1 MSSKRLSS
9 RHASIDTAS
18 SSKRLKTA
26 VSNSYL
32 RRTFQESGLTLK
44 HPPDKCIASQE
55 TIHIVRN
62 MKKNLTKHLEFPLN
76 VSELYSDFENECK
89 NADVLKHY
97 LFPNIVR
104 IAEDNPDEYPIND
117 SVVKILLSVP
127 ILQNKLM
134 DLIFEKTID
143 LAAESKCAPWIQMI
157 LKNLSSLD
165 SIADSDKMSS
175 NLINLLDIASEKMVK
190 LEIITAIPD
199 IVGDQEHDNIAVE
212 MSRILSEDQDLIPAI
227 LDCLT
232 YLCLSDDQYEQLQKK
247 TLNIL
252 GALSKCSYFANF
264 IKFLLVPGRMN
275 DNAYLETV
283 QGLRNAL
290 GWPTSV
296 AKPQDIATS
305 QVLTATAIRNSIVS
319 SKVTSNAWLK
329 TIASCKVTN
338 DHKPID
344 FIILLILYTTSEEK
358 QRQVEN
364 LIRKQIKLNVLQN
377 DLLDESFEK
386 FKPILKDY
394 LTNLIDLTNSLLK
407 TKNDP
412 MVESF
417 ASHVYTLMLSQLDDC
432 SQTIVAELLQLGLDR
447 KQCVMSILI
456 ILNNVAS
463 KNMSLLKPQSLQM
476 LSLLDRM
483 DDMSLA
489 EIRAVMNLV
498 CGLAYSYENSVIRD
512 DIHMIIRKELS
523 SSSPTIKIQGI
534 LAGIHAVK
542 YLIATTSGED
552 QTVEMPDDVS
562 YSSVTYL
569 SEGDLREAAQIIE
582 LISRSTK
589 QFPDLIAFFYDELS
603 IVIQSAI
610 HINKHFMSWLTDAVT
625 NDLQQNF
632 IVDTIKAERI
642 GNLKLTMQ
650 YCLNT
655 PSETDDIIVINIA
668 GMALQM
674 DQEIVVGILSPLFQ
688 LVQTLHSKQ
697 QDGNLSSI
705 DALLGCSIVMPTF
718 DIDLIEDM
726 DNSAVS
732 SILDCL
738 IHCVNWLREL
748 VNAFASQTDYALKSK
763 IFNRVLH
770 IEQIETLIGQILL
783 SSKIAYK
790 APVCTF
796 NINKYTGE
804 QLEKKI
810 SKAQNSKLKA
820 QKKSA
825 KDDTMLPET
834 GKSQATQNNVYF
846 NKKLD
851 AIQNIPLR
859 PLNLNIIHLF
869 NSDLTS
875 ENDEDTILTIKTMK
889 FLLRYVNINLEKILI
904 AKIKRK
910 TFLTKQ
916 ENLETYDS
924 KKAEECAK
932 SVSEILP
939 KMMNHLQF
947 VTSYI
952 DKHTLQNSQN
962 ENGFIFSTEMMDHLL
977 CLESIYN
984 MFTIYFKW
992 IGFKNHHSALLKT
1005 SLRTIASANE
1015 GNVMSLKDLLLNVS
1029 KYLQKHDK
1037 YCLQLSTAI
1046 SLIEFLKAIQEF
1058 SENTTILKIL
1068 KDMAHNFLSQQ
1079 WKTPDG
1085 IQEKGLAF
1093 NQSVDRL
1100 AGLYF
1105 INNEI
1110 LALKN
1115 LTLQLINDIKVLKSR
1130 NDTLLSLKC
1139 INKANFPIL
1148 YRNLGT
1154 ALHEATKTRLGK
1166 GLTNSEHLGLWK
1178 DVATIMKY
1186 MSEIAKT
1193 LETRNNLAAFFKK
1206 SIPVLK
1212 LFISQGIPILEL
1224 QFKDETEEVLEV
1236 LKILQQSTRFLQS
1249 LCCHS
1254 RLQKDTALMSKVPYM
1269 RQLLETLLYKVKA
1282 ALAANNC
1289 SEAFWMGNLKNK
1301 NIHGEVITTQQNVD
1315 SEESVEDCDEQIP
1328 EDENSDETDDEGLST
1343 NSKCVSDIL

>member
-1 MSSKRLSS
+1 MSSKRLSNRRGS
-9 RHASIDTAS
+9 MDNVSQR
-18 SSKRLKTA
+18 KKLKTD

-32 RRTFQESGLTLK
+32 RRTLQESGLTLK

-55 TIHIVRN
+55 TTHIVRN
-62 MKKNLTKHLEFPLN
+62 IKKNLAKHLEFPLN
-76 VSELYSDFENECK
+76 VSELYSDFEKECR

-97 LFPNIVR
+97 LFPNIAR
-104 IAEDNPDEYPIND
+104 IAEDSSEEYAIND
-117 SVVKILLSVP
+117 SVLKILLSVP
-127 ILQNKLM
+127 TLQNKLI
-134 DLIFEKTID
+134 DFIFEKAVD
-143 LAAESKCAPWIQMI
+143 LAVESKCAPWIQMI

-165 SIADSDKMSS
+165 SIVDSDKMSS
-175 NLINLLDIASEKMVK
+175 HLINLLDIASEKMVK

-199 IVGDQEHDNIAVE
+199 IVGDQEHNNIAIE

-232 YLCLSDDQYEQLQKK
+232 YLCLSDEQYEQLQKK

-252 GALSKCSYFANF
+252 GALSRCSYFANF
-264 IKFLLVPGRMN
+264 VKFLLIPGRMS

-290 GWPTSV
+290 GWPTCV

-305 QVLTATAIRNSIVS
+305 QVLTATAIRNSMVS

-329 TIASCKVTN
+329 TIASCKVTA

-344 FIILLILYTTSEEK
+344 FIILLILHTTSEEK

-364 LIRKQIKLNVLQN
+364 LIRKQIKLNVLKN
-377 DLLDESFEK
+377 NLLDESFEK

-394 LTNLIDLTNSLLK
+394 LKNLIDLTNSLLK
-407 TKNDP
+407 TKNDL

-417 ASHVYTLMLSQLDDC
+417 ASHIYTLMLSQLDDC
-432 SQTIVAELLQLGLDR
+432 SQTIVAELLQLGLDC
-447 KQCVMSILI
+447 KQCVMSILM

-476 LSLLDRM
+476 LTLLDRM

-534 LAGIHAVK
+534 LAGVHAVK
-542 YLIATTSGED
+542 YLMATNSGED
-552 QTVEMPDDVS
+552 QTVEIPDDVS
-562 YSSVTYL
+562 YSSITHL

-589 QFPDLIAFFYDELS
+589 QFPDMISFFYDELS
-603 IVIQSAI
+603 IVIQSATY
-610 HINKHFMSWLTDAVT
+610 INKHFISWLTDAVT

-632 IVDTIKAERI
+632 IVDSIEAERI
-642 GNLKLTMQ
+642 SNLKLTMQ
-650 YCLNT
+650 YCLNSD
-655 PSETDDIIVINIA
+655 SEVDDVIAINIA
-668 GMALQM
+668 GLALKR
-674 DQEIVVGILSPLFQ
+674 DQEIVVEILSPLFQ
-688 LVQTLHSKQ
+688 LVQTLHSKRE
-697 QDGNLSSI
+697 DGNLSSI
-705 DALLGCSIVMPTF
+705 DALLGCAIVMPTF
-718 DIDLIEDM
+718 DMDLIEDM
-726 DNSAVS
+726 EHSTVS

-748 VNAFASQTDYALKSK
+748 LNAFASQTDSVLKSK
-763 IFNRVLH
+763 ILHRVLQ
-770 IEQIETLIGQILL
+770 IADIETLIGQILL

-790 APVCTF
+790 PPVCTF

-804 QLEKKI
+804 QGERKTP
-810 SKAQNSKLKA
+810 KAQNSKSKP

-825 KDDTMLPET
+825 HDDTVLPVT
-834 GKSQATQNNVYF
+834 VKSQATQNNVNL

-851 AIQNIPLR
+851 SIYNLPFR
-859 PLNLNIIHLF
+859 PLNLHLIHLL

-875 ENDEDTILTIKTMK
+875 ENDEDSNLSGKTMT
-889 FLLRYVNINLEKILI
+889 FLLRCVNINLEKVLI
-904 AKIKRK
+904 SKIKRK

-916 ENLETYDS
+916 ENVETYDP
-924 KKAEECAK
+924 KRAEECAK

-939 KMMNHLQF
+939 KIKKNLQF

-952 DKHTLQNSQN
+952 DSHNIENSQN
-962 ENGFIFSTEMMDHLL
+962 ENGFIFSSEMIDHLL

-992 IGFKNHHSALLKT
+992 IGFKNNHSALLKS
-1005 SLRTIASANE
+1005 SLRTIAIASE
-1015 GNVMSLKDLLLNVS
+1015 GNAMSLKDLLLNVA
-1029 KYLQKHDK
+1029 KYLQKHEK

-1058 SENTTILKIL
+1058 SENTTILKIVR
-1068 KDMAHNFLSQQ
+1068 DMAQNFLSQQ

-1085 IQEKGLAF
+1085 VQEKGLAF

-1115 LTLQLINDIKVLKSR
+1115 LTLQLMNDINVLKTR
-1130 NDTLLSLKC
+1130 NDTLPSLKC

-1193 LETRNNLAAFFKK
+1193 LETRNNLSAFFKK

-1212 LFISQGIPILEL
+1212 LFLSQGIPILEL
-1224 QFKDETEEVLEV
+1224 EFKDATQEVLEI

-1254 RLQKDTALMSKVPYM
+1254 RLKKDTALMSKVPYM

-1301 NIHGEVITTQQNVD
+1301 NIHGEIITTQQSVN
-1315 SEESVEDCDEQIP
+1315 SEEYLEDCDEQLP
-1328 EDENSDETDDEGLST
+1328 EDEDSDETDDEVLNA
-1343 NSKCVSDIL
+1343 NSKNINVIV

>member
-1 MSSKRLSS
+1 MSPKRLSS
-9 RHASIDTAS
+9 RRASMDTVS
-18 SSKRLKTA
+18 QRKKLKTD
-26 VSNSYL
+26 VSNL
-32 RRTFQESGLTLK
+32 RRTLKESGLTLK

-55 TIHIVRN
+55 TTHIVRN
-62 MKKNLTKHLEFPLN
+62 IKKNLAKHVEFPLN
-76 VSELYSDFENECK
+76 VSELYSDFEKECN
-89 NADVLKHY
+89 NADVFKHY
-97 LFPNIVR
+97 LFPNIAR
-104 IAEDNPDEYPIND
+104 IAEDSPEEHPIND
-117 SVVKILLSVP
+117 TVVKILLSVP
-127 ILQNKLM
+127 TLQNKLI
-134 DLIFEKTID
+134 DFIFEKAID

-165 SIADSDKMSS
+165 SIIDSDKMST

-199 IVGDQEHDNIAVE
+199 IVGDQEHNNIAIE
-212 MSRILSEDQDLIPAI
+212 MSRILSEEQDLIPAI

-232 YLCLSDDQYEQLQKK
+232 YLCLSDEQYEQLQKK
-247 TLNIL
+247 TLSIL
-252 GALSKCSYFANF
+252 GALSRCSYFANF
-264 IKFLLVPGRMN
+264 IKFLLMPGRMS

-290 GWPTSV
+290 GWPTCV

-305 QVLTATAIRNSIVS
+305 QVLTATAIRNSMVS
-319 SKVTSNAWLK
+319 SKVTSNAWMK
-329 TIASCKVTN
+329 TIASCKVTT

-364 LIRKQIKLNVLQN
+364 LIRKQIKLNVLKD

-394 LTNLIDLTNSLLK
+394 LKNLIDLTNSLLK

-412 MVESF
+412 MVQSF
-417 ASHVYTLMLSQLDDC
+417 ATHIYTLMLSQLDDC
-432 SQTIVAELLQLGLDR
+432 SQTIVAELLQLGLDC

-476 LSLLDRM
+476 LTLLDRM

-542 YLIATTSGED
+542 YLMASSSGED
-552 QTVEMPDDVS
+552 ETVEIPDNVS
-562 YSSVTYL
+562 YSSVTHL

-589 QFPDLIAFFYDELS
+589 QFPDMISFFYDELS
-603 IVIQSAI
+603 IVVQSATY
-610 HINKHFMSWLTDAVT
+610 INKHFISWLTDAVT

-632 IVDTIKAERI
+632 IVDAIEAEKI
-642 GNLKLTMQ
+642 GSLKLTMQ
-650 YCLNT
+650 YCLNAD
-655 PSETDDIIVINIA
+655 SEVDDVIAINIA
-668 GMALQM
+668 GLTLKK
-674 DQEIVVGILSPLFQ
+674 DQEVMVEILSPLFQ
-688 LVQTLHSKQ
+688 LVQTLHSKRE
-697 QDGNLSSI
+697 DGNLSSI
-705 DALLGCSIVMPTF
+705 DALLGCPIVMPTF

-726 DNSAVS
+726 DHSTVGN
-732 SILDCL
+732 ILDCL

-748 VNAFASQTDYALKSK
+748 LNAFASQTDYALKSK
-763 IFNRVLH
+763 ILNRVLQVED
-770 IEQIETLIGQILL
+770 IEILIGQILL

-790 APVCTF
+790 PPVCTF

-804 QLEKKI
+804 QGEKKTP
-810 SKAQNSKLKA
+810 KAQNSKSKP
-820 QKKSA
+820 QKKA
-825 KDDTMLPET
+825 AQDDTVLPVT
-834 GKSQATQNNVYF
+834 AKSQATQNNVNF

-851 AIQNIPLR
+851 SIHNIPLR
-859 PLNLNIIHLF
+859 PLNLNLIHLL

-875 ENDEDTILTIKTMK
+875 ENDEDSNLSIKTMK
-889 FLLRYVNINLEKILI
+889 FLLRCVNTNLEKVLI
-904 AKIKRK
+904 SKIKRM

-916 ENLETYDS
+916 ENVETYDP

-939 KMMNHLQF
+939 KIMNHLQC

-952 DKHTLQNSQN
+952 ESHNIEHSQN
-962 ENGFIFSTEMMDHLL
+962 VNGFIFSSEMIDHLL

-984 MFTIYFKW
+984 IFTIYFKW
-992 IGFKNHHSALLKT
+992 IGFKNNHTALLKS
-1005 SLRTIASANE
+1005 SLRTIAIASE
-1015 GNVMSLKDLLLNVS
+1015 GNAMSMKDLLLNVA
-1029 KYLQKHDK
+1029 KYLQKHEK

-1058 SENTTILKIL
+1058 SENTTILKIVR
-1068 KDMAHNFLSQQ
+1068 DMAQNFLSQQ

-1105 INNEI
+1105 VNNEI

-1115 LTLQLINDIKVLKSR
+1115 LTLQLMNDINVLKTR

-1154 ALHEATKTRLGK
+1154 ALHEAAKTRLAK

-1193 LETRNNLAAFFKK
+1193 LETRNNLTAFFKK

-1212 LFISQGIPILEL
+1212 LFLSQGIPILEL
-1224 QFKDETEEVLEV
+1224 EFKDATQEVLEI

-1254 RLQKDTALMSKVPYM
+1254 RLKKDTALMSKVPYM

-1301 NIHGEVITTQQNVD
+1301 NIRGEIITTQQSVN
-1315 SEESVEDCDEQIP
+1315 SEESLEDCDEQLP
-1328 EDENSDETDDEGLST
+1328 EDEDSDETDDEVLNA
-1343 NSKCVSDIL
+1343 NSNNTKNIL

>member
-9 RHASIDTAS
+9 RREGIVTVSQ
-18 SSKRLKTA
+18 SKRLKTGA
-26 VSNSYL
+26 SNSYL
-32 RRTFQESGLTLK
+32 RRTLQESGLTLK
-44 HPPDKCIASQE
+44 HFPDKCIASQE

-62 MKKNLTKHLEFPLN
+62 IKKNLSKHLEFPIN
-76 VSELYSDFENECK
+76 VSELYSDFEKECK
-89 NADVLKHY
+89 NAEVLKHY

-104 IAEDNPDEYPIND
+104 VAEDNPEEFPIND
-117 SVVKILLSVP
+117 SVMKILLSVP
-127 ILQNKLM
+127 ILQNKLI
-134 DLIFEKTID
+134 DFIFEKAID

-165 SIADSDKMSS
+165 SIVDSDKISS
-175 NLINLLDIASEKMVK
+175 NLVNLLDIASEKMVK

-199 IVGDQEHDNIAVE
+199 IVGDQEHNNIAVE
-212 MSRILSEDQDLIPAI
+212 MSRFLSEDQDLIPAI

-232 YLCLSDDQYEQLQKK
+232 YLCLSDDQYEQLQNK

-252 GALSKCSYFANF
+252 GALSRCSYFANF
-264 IKFLLVPGRMN
+264 VKFLLLPGRMS

-290 GWPTSV
+290 GWPTCVS
-296 AKPQDIATS
+296 KPQDIATS

-329 TIASCKVTN
+329 TIASCKVTT

-364 LIRKQIKLNVLQN
+364 LIRKQLKLNVLKD

-394 LTNLIDLTNSLLK
+394 LKNLIDLSNSLLK
-407 TKNDP
+407 TKNEP

-417 ASHVYTLMLSQLDDC
+417 ASHIYTLMLSQLDEC
-432 SQTIVAELLQLGLDR
+432 SQTIVAELLQLGLDCN
-447 KQCVMSILI
+447 QCVMSILI

-476 LSLLDRM
+476 LTLLDRM

-512 DIHMIIRKELS
+512 DIHMIVRKELS

-542 YLIATTSGED
+542 YLMATNSGED
-552 QTVEMPDDVS
+552 QTVETPDDVS
-562 YSSVTYL
+562 YSSVTHL

-589 QFPDLIAFFYDELS
+589 QFPNMIAFFYDELS
-603 IVIQSAI
+603 VVIQSATY
-610 HINKHFMSWLTDAVT
+610 INKHFMSWLTDAVT

-632 IVDTIKAERI
+632 IVDAIEAERI

-650 YCLNT
+650 YCLNAD
-655 PSETDDIIVINIA
+655 SEMDDVIAINIA
-668 GMALQM
+668 GLALKT
-674 DQEIVVGILSPLFQ
+674 DHEIVVGILSPLFQ
-688 LVQTLHSKQ
+688 LVQTLHSK
-697 QDGNLSSI
+697 DGNLSSI
-705 DALLGCSIVMPTF
+705 DALLGCPIVMPTF

-726 DNSAVS
+726 DNSTVS

-748 VNAFASQTDYALKSK
+748 LNAFASQTDYALKSK
-763 IFNRVLH
+763 ILNRVLQ
-770 IEQIETLIGQILL
+770 IEDIETLIGQILL

-790 APVCTF
+790 PPVCTF

-804 QLEKKI
+804 QVDKKI
-810 SKAQNSKLKA
+810 PKAQNSKSKA
-820 QKKSA
+820 LKKSA
-825 KDDTMLPET
+825 QDDTLLPET
-834 GKSQATQNNVYF
+834 VKSQGTQIIGNI

-851 AIQNIPLR
+851 SIHNIPLR
-859 PLNLNIIHLF
+859 PLNLNLIHLF

-875 ENDEDTILTIKTMK
+875 ENDEDTNLSIKTMK
-889 FLLRYVNINLEKILI
+889 FLLRSVNINLEKVLI
-904 AKIKRK
+904 SKIKRK

-916 ENLETYDS
+916 DVETYDP

-932 SVSEILP
+932 SICEILP
-939 KMMNHLQF
+939 KLINHLQF

-952 DKHTLQNSQN
+952 DSHTLENSQN
-962 ENGFIFSTEMMDHLL
+962 ESGFIISSEMFDHLL

-992 IGFKNHHSALLKT
+992 IGFKNHHSALIKT
-1005 SLRTIASANE
+1005 SLRTIVIASK
-1015 GNVMSLKDLLLNVS
+1015 GNTMSLKDLLLNVA
-1029 KYLQKHDK
+1029 KYLQKHEK

-1046 SLIEFLKAIQEF
+1046 SLIEFLKAIQEL

-1068 KDMAHNFLSQQ
+1068 RDMAQNFLSQQ

-1093 NQSVDRL
+1093 NLSVDRL
-1100 AGLYF
+1100 SGLYF

-1115 LTLQLINDIKVLKSR
+1115 LTFQLITDIKVLKTR

-1148 YRNLGT
+1148 YRNLGA

-1166 GLTNSEHLGLWK
+1166 GLTSSEHLALWK

-1193 LETRNNLAAFFKK
+1193 LETRNNLTAFFKK

-1212 LFISQGIPILEL
+1212 LFLSQGIPILEL
-1224 QFKDETEEVLEV
+1224 EFKNVTQEVLEI

-1254 RLQKDTALMSKVPYM
+1254 RLKKDTALMSKVPYM

-1301 NIHGEVITTQQNVD
+1301 NIHGEIITTQGSVN
-1315 SEESVEDCDEQIP
+1315 SEESVEDCDEQLP
-1328 EDENSDETDDEGLST
+1328 EDDDSDETDDEVL
-1343 NSKCVSDIL
+1343 NPDSKSISEIV

>member
-9 RHASIDTAS
+9 QRGSINTVS
-18 SSKRLKTA
+18 QSKKFKTA
-26 VSNSYL
+26 VSSSYL
-32 RRTFQESGLTLK
+32 RKTLQESGLTLK
-44 HPPDKCIASQE
+44 HPPDKCIAAQE
-55 TIHIVRN
+55 IIHIVRN
-62 MKKNLTKHLEFPLN
+62 IKKNLTKHLEFPRN
-76 VSELYSDFENECK
+76 VSELYLDFEKECQNE
-89 NADVLKHY
+89 DVLKHY

-104 IAEDNPDEYPIND
+104 ITEDSPEEFPIND

-127 ILQNKLM
+127 ILQNKLI
-134 DLIFEKTID
+134 DFIFEKAIE
-143 LAAESKCAPWIQMI
+143 LAAESKCGPWIQMI

-165 SIADSDKMSS
+165 SIVDSDKISS

-199 IVGDQEHDNIAVE
+199 VVGDQEHNNIAVE
-212 MSRILSEDQDLIPAI
+212 MSRILSEEQDLIPAV

-252 GALSKCSYFANF
+252 GALSRCTYFANF
-264 IKFLLVPGRMN
+264 VKFLLIPGRMS

-290 GWPTSV
+290 GWPTCV

-305 QVLTATAIRNSIVS
+305 QVVTATAIRNSIVS

-329 TIASCKVTN
+329 TIATCKVTT

-364 LIRKQIKLNVLQN
+364 LIRKHIKLNILKE
-377 DLLDESFEK
+377 DLLDESFQK

-394 LTNLIDLTNSLLK
+394 LKNLIDLTNSLLK

-417 ASHVYTLMLSQLDDC
+417 ASHIYTLMLSQLDDC
-432 SQTIVAELLQLGLDR
+432 SQTIVAELLQLGLDC
-447 KQCVMSILI
+447 KQCVMGILI

-463 KNMSLLKPQSLQM
+463 KNMALLKPQSLQM
-476 LSLLDRM
+476 LTLLDRM
-483 DDMSLA
+483 DDMCLA

-523 SSSPTIKIQGI
+523 SSSPTIKIQGV

-542 YLIATTSGED
+542 YLMATNSGED
-552 QTVEMPDDVS
+552 QTVEMPDNVS
-562 YSSVTYL
+562 YSSVNHL

-582 LISRSTK
+582 LISRSIK
-589 QFPDLIAFFYDELS
+589 QFPDMIAFFYDELS
-603 IVIQSAI
+603 NIIQPAT

-632 IVDTIKAERI
+632 IVDTIETERI
-642 GNLKLTMQ
+642 GELKLTMQ
-650 YCLNT
+650 YCLNA
-655 PSETDDIIVINIA
+655 ETEMDEVIAINIA
-668 GMALQM
+668 GLALKT
-674 DQEIVVGILSPLFQ
+674 DQEIVIGILSPLFQ
-688 LVQTLHSKQ
+688 LVQTLHSRQ
-697 QDGNLSSI
+697 QDGDLSSI
-705 DALLGCSIVMPTF
+705 DALLGCPIIMPKF

-726 DNSAVS
+726 DHSTVGN
-732 SILDCL
+732 ILDCL
-738 IHCVNWLREL
+738 IHCVNWFREL
-748 VNAFASQTDYALKSK
+748 LNAFASQTDYALKSK
-763 IFNRVLH
+763 ILSRVLQ
-770 IEQIETLIGQILL
+770 IEEIETLIGQIIL
-783 SSKIAYK
+783 SSRIAYK
-790 APVCTF
+790 PPICTF

-804 QLEKKI
+804 QVEKKMP
-810 SKAQNSKLKA
+810 KQNSKAKA
-820 QKKSA
+820 QKKTSH
-825 KDDTMLPET
+825 DDTALPET
-834 GKSQATQNNVYF
+834 IKTQATQNNVNF
-846 NKKLD
+846 SKKLD
-851 AIQNIPLR
+851 AIHNIPLR
-859 PLNLNIIHLF
+859 PLSLNIIHLF
-869 NSDLTS
+869 NFDLMS
-875 ENDEDTILTIKTMK
+875 ENDEETNLSVKTMK
-889 FLLRYVNINLEKILI
+889 FLLKCVNINLQKVLI
-904 AKIKRK
+904 SKIKRK

-916 ENLETYDS
+916 DNVETYDP

-939 KMMNHLQF
+939 RIMTHLQH

-952 DKHTLQNSQN
+952 DSRTEKSQN
-962 ENGFIFSTEMMDHLL
+962 ETGFIFSSEMMDYLL

-984 MFTIYFKW
+984 MFTIYLKW
-992 IGFKNHHSALLKT
+992 IGFKNHHSPLLKT
-1005 SLRTIASANE
+1005 SLKTIASASE
-1015 GNVMSLKDLLLNVS
+1015 GRAISLKDLLLNVA
-1029 KYLQKHDK
+1029 KYLQKHEK

-1058 SENTTILKIL
+1058 SENITILKIL
-1068 KDMAHNFLSQQ
+1068 RDMAQNFLSKK

-1105 INNEI
+1105 INNEV

-1115 LTLQLINDIKVLKSR
+1115 LTLQLTNEIKVLKNR
-1130 NDTLLSLKC
+1130 NDTLQSFKC
-1139 INKANFPIL
+1139 INKGNFPIL

-1154 ALHEATKTRLGK
+1154 ALHEATKTRVNK

-1178 DVATIMKY
+1178 EVATTLKY

-1193 LETRNNLAAFFKK
+1193 LETRNNLTAFFKK

-1212 LFISQGIPILEL
+1212 LFLSQGIPILEL
-1224 QFKDETEEVLEV
+1224 QFKDETQEVLEI
-1236 LKILQQSTRFLQS
+1236 LKILQQSTRFLQT

-1254 RLQKDTALMSKVPYM
+1254 RLKKDTALMSKVPYM

-1301 NIHGEVITTQQNVD
+1301 NIHGEVIATQQSVG
-1315 SEESVEDCDEQIP
+1315 SEESVEDCDEQLP
-1328 EDENSDETDDEGLST
+1328 EDEDSDASDDEVLMPDDKSL
-1343 NSKCVSDIL
+1343 SDIV

>member
-1 MSSKRLSS
+1 MSAKRLSS
-9 RHASIDTAS
+9 RHASP
-18 SSKRLKTA
+18 SKRLKTG
-26 VSNSYL
+26 VSSSYL
-32 RRTFQESGLTLK
+32 LRTLQESGLTLK

-55 TIHIVRN
+55 TIHIVRSI
-62 MKKNLTKHLEFPLN
+62 KKNLTKHLEFPLN
-76 VSELYSDFENECK
+76 VSELHSDFEKQCK
-89 NADVLKHY
+89 NVDVFKHY

-104 IAEDNPDEYPIND
+104 IAEDSPEEYPIND
-117 SVVKILLSVP
+117 SVLKILLSVP
-127 ILQNKLM
+127 ILQNKLI
-134 DLIFEKTID
+134 DFIFEKTID

-165 SIADSDKMSS
+165 SIVDSDKMSS
-175 NLINLLDIASEKMVK
+175 NLINLLDVASEKMVK

-199 IVGDQEHDNIAVE
+199 IVGDQEHNNIAVE
-212 MSRILSEDQDLIPAI
+212 MSRILSEDPHLIPAI

-232 YLCLSDDQYEQLQKK
+232 YLCLSDDQYEHLQKK
-247 TLNIL
+247 TLDIL

-264 IKFLLVPGRMN
+264 VKFLLVPGQMS

-305 QVLTATAIRNSIVS
+305 QVLTATAIRNSIMS

-329 TIASCKVTN
+329 TIASCKVTT

-344 FIILLILYTTSEEK
+344 FIIILILYTTSEEK

-364 LIRKQIKLNVLQN
+364 LIRKQIKLNLLQN

-417 ASHVYTLMLSQLDDC
+417 ASHIYTLMLSQLDDC
-432 SQTIVAELLQLGLDR
+432 SQTIVAELLQLGLDC

-463 KNMSLLKPQSLQM
+463 KRMALLKPQSLQM
-476 LSLLDRM
+476 LILLDRM
-483 DDMSLA
+483 DDMSLT

-512 DIHMIIRKELS
+512 DVHMIIRKELS
-523 SSSPTIKIQGI
+523 SSSPTTKIQGI

-542 YLIATTSGED
+542 YLIATNSGED
-552 QTVEMPDDVS
+552 QTVEMPDNVS

-589 QFPDLIAFFYDELS
+589 QFPDMIALFYDELS
-603 IVIQSAI
+603 IVIQSAT

-632 IVDTIKAERI
+632 IVETVEAEKI

-650 YCLNT
+650 YCLN
-655 PSETDDIIVINIA
+655 SESEVDDVIAINIA
-668 GMALQM
+668 GLALKT
-674 DQEIVVGILSPLFQ
+674 DQEIMIGILSPLFQ

-697 QDGNLSSI
+697 QNGNLSNI
-705 DALLGCSIVMPTF
+705 DALLGIPIVMPVF

-726 DNSAVS
+726 DNSTVG

-738 IHCVNWLREL
+738 VHCVNWLREL
-748 VNAFASQTDYALKSK
+748 LNAFSSQTDYVLKSK
-763 IFNRVLH
+763 VLNRVLQ
-770 IEQIETLIGQILL
+770 IEHMETLIGQILL

-796 NINKYTGE
+796 NNNKYTGE
-804 QLEKKI
+804 QAEKK
-810 SKAQNSKLKA
+810 SLKTQNTKLKS

-825 KDDTMLPET
+825 KDDTVLPET
-834 GKSQATQNNVYF
+834 VKSQTTQNNINF
-846 NKKLD
+846 NKTLD
-851 AIQNIPLR
+851 SIHNIPLR
-859 PLNLNIIHLF
+859 PLNLNLIHLF

-875 ENDEDTILTIKTMK
+875 ENNEDTNLCIKTMK
-889 FLLRYVNINLEKILI
+889 FLLKRVNVNLEKVLVS
-904 AKIKRK
+904 KIKRK

-916 ENLETYDS
+916 ENLETYDP

-932 SVSEILP
+932 TVSDILP
-939 KMMNHLQF
+939 KIMNHLQF
-947 VTSYI
+947 ITSYI
-952 DKHTLQNSQN
+952 DEHTLQNSQN
-962 ENGFIFSTEMMDHLL
+962 ENGFIFSSEMMDHLL

-992 IGFKNHHSALLKT
+992 VGFKNHHSALLKT
-1005 SLRTIASANE
+1005 SLRTIAIANE
-1015 GNVMSLKDLLLNVS
+1015 ENAISLKDLLLNVA
-1029 KYLQKHDK
+1029 KYLQKHEK
-1037 YCLQLSTAI
+1037 YCLQLSTAV
-1046 SLIEFLKAIQEF
+1046 SLIEFLKAIQVF
-1058 SENTTILKIL
+1058 SDNTTTLKIL
-1068 KDMAHNFLSQQ
+1068 KDMAENFLSQQ

-1100 AGLYF
+1100 AALYL
-1105 INNEI
+1105 INYEI

-1115 LTLQLINDIKVLKSR
+1115 LTLELINDIKVLKSR

-1154 ALHEATKTRLGK
+1154 ALHDATETRLAK
-1166 GLTNSEHLGLWK
+1166 RLSNSEHLGLWK

-1212 LFISQGIPILEL
+1212 LFLSQGIPILEL
-1224 QFKDETEEVLEV
+1224 EFKDQTREVLEI

-1249 LCCHS
+1249 LCCHT
-1254 RLQKDTALMSKVPYM
+1254 RLKKDTALMSKVPYM

-1282 ALAANNC
+1282 ALAANKC

-1301 NIHGEVITTQQNVD
+1301 NIYGEIITTQQSVNN
-1315 SEESVEDCDEQIP
+1315 EESVEDCDEQLP
-1328 EDENSDETDDEGLST
+1328 EDEDSNETDDEVLNP
-1343 NSKCVSDIL
+1343 NSKSISDIV

>member
-1 MSSKRLSS
+1 MSSKRLLS
-9 RHASIDTAS
+9 RRASTDTVS
-18 SSKRLKTA
+18 QRKKHKTG
-26 VSNSYL
+26 VSNNYL
-32 RRTFQESGLTLK
+32 RRTLQESGLTLK
-44 HPPDKCIASQE
+44 NPPDKCIASQE
-55 TIHIVRN
+55 TPHIVRN
-62 MKKNLTKHLEFPLN
+62 IKKNLTKHLEYPVN
-76 VSELYSDFENECK
+76 VSELYSDFEIECK

-104 IAEDNPDEYPIND
+104 ITEDSPEEYPIND
-117 SVVKILLSVP
+117 SVAKILLSVP
-127 ILQNKLM
+127 ILQNKLI
-134 DLIFEKTID
+134 DFIFEQAID
-143 LAAESKCAPWIQMI
+143 LAVESKCAPWIQMI

-165 SIADSDKMSS
+165 SIVDSDKMSS

-199 IVGDQEHDNIAVE
+199 IVGDQEHNNIAIE

-232 YLCLSDDQYEQLQKK
+232 YLCLSDEQYEQLQKK

-252 GALSKCSYFANF
+252 GTLSRCSYFANF
-264 IKFLLVPGRMN
+264 VKFLLMPGRMS

-290 GWPTSV
+290 GWPTCV

-305 QVLTATAIRNSIVS
+305 QVLTATAIRNSMVS

-329 TIASCKVTN
+329 TIASCKVTA

-344 FIILLILYTTSEEK
+344 FIILLILYTTCEEK

-364 LIRKQIKLNVLQN
+364 LIRKQIKSNVLKD

-394 LTNLIDLTNSLLK
+394 LKNLIDLTNSLLK
-407 TKNDP
+407 TKSDP

-417 ASHVYTLMLSQLDDC
+417 ASHIYTIMLSQLDDC
-432 SQTIVAELLQLGLDR
+432 SQTIVAELLQLGLDC

-476 LSLLDRM
+476 LTLLDRM

-534 LAGIHAVK
+534 LAGINAVK
-542 YLIATTSGED
+542 YLMATNSGED
-552 QTVEMPDDVS
+552 QTVEIPDDVS
-562 YSSVTYL
+562 YSSVTHL

-589 QFPDLIAFFYDELS
+589 QFPDMISFFYDELS
-603 IVIQSAI
+603 IVMQSAT
-610 HINKHFMSWLTDAVT
+610 HINKHFLSWLTDAVT

-632 IVDTIKAERI
+632 IVDAIEAEKI
-642 GNLKLTMQ
+642 GSLKLTMQ
-650 YCLNT
+650 YCLNAD
-655 PSETDDIIVINIA
+655 SEVDDVIAINIA
-668 GMALQM
+668 GLALKT
-674 DQEIVVGILSPLFQ
+674 DQEIVIGILSPLFQ
-688 LVQTLHSKQ
+688 LVQTLHSKLE
-697 QDGNLSSI
+697 DGNLSSI
-705 DALLGCSIVMPTF
+705 DALLGCPIVMPTF

-726 DNSAVS
+726 DHSDVGC
-732 SILDCL
+732 ILDCL
-738 IHCVNWLREL
+738 IQCVNWLREL
-748 VNAFASQTDYALKSK
+748 LNAFASQTDDALKSK
-763 IFNRVLH
+763 ILNRVIQ
-770 IEQIETLIGQILL
+770 IEDIETLIGRILL

-790 APVCTF
+790 PPVCTF

-804 QLEKKI
+804 QVEKRTP
-810 SKAQNSKLKA
+810 KAQNSKSKP

-825 KDDTMLPET
+825 QDDTVLPLT
-834 GKSQATQNNVYF
+834 AKSQATQNNGNF
-846 NKKLD
+846 SKRLD
-851 AIQNIPLR
+851 SIHNIPLR
-859 PLNLNIIHLF
+859 PLSLNIIHLL
-869 NSDLTS
+869 NSELTS
-875 ENDEDTILTIKTMK
+875 ENDEDSNLSVKTLK
-889 FLLRYVNINLEKILI
+889 FLLRCVNYNLEKILI
-904 AKIKRK
+904 SKIKRK

-916 ENLETYDS
+916 ENVETYDP

-939 KMMNHLQF
+939 KIMNHLQF

-952 DKHTLQNSQN
+952 DNNNLENSQN
-962 ENGFIFSTEMMDHLL
+962 ESGFIFSSKIIDHLL

-992 IGFKNHHSALLKT
+992 IGFKNNQSALLKT
-1005 SLRTIASANE
+1005 SLRTIAIASDESA
-1015 GNVMSLKDLLLNVS
+1015 MTLKDLLLNVA
-1029 KYLQKHDK
+1029 KYLQKHEK
-1037 YCLQLSTAI
+1037 YCLQLSTAM

-1058 SENTTILKIL
+1058 SENTTIIKIVR
-1068 KDMAHNFLSQQ
+1068 DMAQNFLSQQ

-1100 AGLYF
+1100 AELYF

-1115 LTLQLINDIKVLKSR
+1115 LTLQLMNDINVLKSR

-1178 DVATIMKY
+1178 DVATILKY
-1186 MSEIAKT
+1186 MSDIAKI
-1193 LETRNNLAAFFKK
+1193 LETRNNLTAFFKK

-1212 LFISQGIPILEL
+1212 LFLSQGIPILEL
-1224 QFKDETEEVLEV
+1224 EFKDATQEVLEI

-1254 RLQKDTALMSKVPYM
+1254 RLKKDTALMSKVPYM

-1301 NIHGEVITTQQNVD
+1301 DIHGEIITTQQSVN
-1315 SEESVEDCDEQIP
+1315 SEESLEDCDEQLP
-1328 EDENSDETDDEGLST
+1328 EDEDSDETDNEVLNL
-1343 NSKCVSDIL
+1343 NS

>member
-1 MSSKRLSS
+1 MSSKRTSS
-9 RHASIDTAS
+9 RLASIDTAS
-18 SSKRLKTA
+18 QSKKLKIA
-26 VSNSYL
+26 FSNSYL
-32 RRTFQESGLTLK
+32 RKTLQESGLTLK
-44 HPPDKCIASQE
+44 HPPAKCIAVQE

-62 MKKNLTKHLEFPLN
+62 IKKNLMKHLEYPRN
-76 VSELYSDFENECK
+76 VSELYSDFEKECQ

-97 LFPNIVR
+97 MFPNILR
-104 IAEDNPDEYPIND
+104 ITEDSPDEFQIND
-117 SVVKILLSVP
+117 SVLKILLSVP
-127 ILQNKLM
+127 ILQNKLI
-134 DLIFEKTID
+134 DFIFETAID
-143 LAAESKCAPWIQMI
+143 LAVESKCAPWIQMI

-165 SIADSDKMSS
+165 SIVDSEKISLK
-175 NLINLLDIASEKMVK
+175 LINLLDIASEKMVK

-199 IVGDQEHDNIAVE
+199 VVGDQEHNNIAIE
-212 MSRILSEDQDLIPAI
+212 MSRILSEEQDLIPAV

-247 TLNIL
+247 TLIIL
-252 GALSKCSYFANF
+252 GALSRCNYFANF
-264 IKFLLVPGRMN
+264 VKFLLMPGRMS
-275 DNAYLETV
+275 DNAYFEAV

-305 QVLTATAIRNSIVS
+305 QVVTATAIRNSMVS

-329 TIASCKVTN
+329 TIATCKVTA

-344 FIILLILYTTSEEK
+344 FIIFLILYTTSEEK
-358 QRQVEN
+358 QRQVET
-364 LIRKQIKLNVLQN
+364 LIKKQIKLNVLKEE
-377 DLLDESFEK
+377 LLDESFLK

-394 LTNLIDLTNSLLK
+394 LKNLIDLTNSLLK

-412 MVESF
+412 MIESF
-417 ASHVYTLMLSQLDDC
+417 ASHIYTLMLSELDDC
-432 SQTIVAELLQLGLDR
+432 SQTIVAELLQLGLDC

-476 LSLLDRM
+476 LSLFDRM

-512 DIHMIIRKELS
+512 DVHMIIRKELG

-542 YLIATTSGED
+542 YLMATNSGED
-552 QTVEMPDDVS
+552 QTVEMPDNVS
-562 YSSVTYL
+562 YSSVTHL
-569 SEGDLREAAQIIE
+569 SEGDIREAAQIIE

-589 QFPDLIAFFYDELS
+589 QFPDMIAFFYDELS
-603 IVIQSAI
+603 KVIQSAT
-610 HINKHFMSWLTDAVT
+610 HINKHFLSWLTDAVT

-632 IVDTIKAERI
+632 IVDTLETERI
-642 GNLKLTMQ
+642 GNLKLSMQ
-650 YCLNT
+650 YCLNAE
-655 PSETDDIIVINIA
+655 SEMDEVIVINIA
-668 GMALQM
+668 ELALKK
-674 DQEIVVGILSPLFQ
+674 DQEIMIGILSPLFQ
-688 LVQTLHSKQ
+688 LVQTLHSRQ
-697 QDGNLSSI
+697 QEGDLSSI
-705 DALLGCSIVMPTF
+705 DALLGCPIVMPIF

-726 DNSAVS
+726 DPSTVRN
-732 SILDCL
+732 ILDCL
-738 IHCVNWLREL
+738 IHCVNWFREL
-748 VNAFASQTDYALKSK
+748 LNAFASQTDDVLRSK
-763 IFNRVLH
+763 ILSRVL
-770 IEQIETLIGQILL
+770 QIEDLEKLIGQILL
-783 SSKIAYK
+783 SSRIAYK
-790 APVCTF
+790 PPICTF
-796 NINKYTGE
+796 DIRKYTGE
-804 QLEKKI
+804 QVEKKTT
-810 SKAQNSKLKA
+810 KVQNLKA
-820 QKKSA
+820 KGQKKTPH
-825 KDDTMLPET
+825 DDTALPET
-834 GKSQATQNNVYF
+834 VKSQATQNNINF
-846 NKKLD
+846 NKNLD
-851 AIQNIPLR
+851 VIHNMPLR
-859 PLNLNIIHLF
+859 PLGLNLIHLL
-869 NSDLTS
+869 NSDLGS
-875 ENDEDTILTIKTMK
+875 EVDEESNLSVRTLK
-889 FLLRYVNINLEKILI
+889 FLLSCVNINLQKVLI
-904 AKIKRK
+904 SKIKRK

-916 ENLETYDS
+916 ENVETYDP
-924 KKAEECAK
+924 KKAEESAK
-932 SVSEILP
+932 SLSVILP
-939 KMMNHLQF
+939 KIMTQMQY

-952 DKHTLQNSQN
+952 DNHTENSHN
-962 ENGFIFSTEMMDHLL
+962 ESGFIFSIEIMDHLL
-977 CLESIYN
+977 CLENIYN
-984 MFTIYFKW
+984 MFTIYLKW
-992 IGFKNHHSALLKT
+992 MGFKNHHNALLKT
-1005 SLRTIASANE
+1005 SLRTIASASE
-1015 GNVMSLKDLLLNVS
+1015 GNALSLKDLLMNVA
-1029 KYLQKHDK
+1029 KYLQKQEK

-1068 KDMAHNFLSQQ
+1068 RDMAQNFMSQQ

-1115 LTLQLINDIKVLKSR
+1115 LTLQLTNDIKVLKSR
-1130 NDTLLSLKC
+1130 NDTLQSFKC
-1139 INKANFPIL
+1139 INKGNFPIL

-1154 ALHEATKTRLGK
+1154 ALYEATKTRLSK

-1178 DVATIMKY
+1178 EVATTLKY

-1193 LETRNNLAAFFKK
+1193 LETRNNLTAFFKK

-1212 LFISQGIPILEL
+1212 LFLSQGIPILEL
-1224 QFKDETEEVLEV
+1224 QFKNETQEVLEI
-1236 LKILQQSTRFLQS
+1236 LKILQQSTRFLQT

-1254 RLQKDTALMSKVPYM
+1254 RLKKDTALMSKVPYM

-1301 NIHGEVITTQQNVD
+1301 NIHGEIIATQQSVD
-1315 SEESVEDCDEQIP
+1315 SEEPVEDCDEQLP
-1328 EDENSDETDDEGLST
+1328 DDEDSETDDEML
-1343 NSKCVSDIL
+1343 NPDSKGTSDIV